1 MGFDKEN
8 GVMAGATAIIL
19 AAGSGTRMKS
29 ERPKVVHEVLGK
41 PLIRWVVDAAR
52 AAGAEQIICV
62 LGHGREM
69 VEPLVEGDTTIV
81 VQLEQKGTAD
91 AVAVCR
97 NAVSDQ
103 AQSVLV
109 LNGDC
114 PLVTPETLAD
124 LVRARDESNAG
135 VAVLTMEAPD
145 PHGYGRIIRDAG
157 GMVERIVE
165 QKDCDEVQNAI
176 TECNSGFYCFDSS
189 MLFDALSRVN
199 SNNSQNEFYLTDVVH
214 IARGDG
220 RAAIGVKA
228 SNVDEC
234 LGVNT
239 RIQLAEATKIIQRRI
254 NYAHMLAGV
263 TIIDPDQAWIGPEV
277 VLEQDVE
284 IWPQTMLSGSTRIGK
299 GSSVGPNSRLRDT
312 VVGTYC
318 TVEETVAIEA
328 QIGNG
333 CSCGPRAYLRPGAC
347 LMDGAKAGT
356 HVEIKKSVVGEG
368 SKVPHLSYI
377 GDATIGSGVNIGAGT
392 ITCNY
397 DGVNKSATVIG
408 DNTFIGS
415 DTMLVAPVSVGSDVV
430 VGAGSVI
437 TEDVP
442 DGALALGR
450 ARQTVKADYHKK
462 AEG

>member
-1 MGFDKEN
+1 MPGT
-8 GVMAGATAIIL
+8 TAIIL

-29 ERPKVVHEVLGK
+29 ERSKVVHEVLGK

-52 AAGAEQIICV
+52 AAGANQIICV

-69 VEPLVEGDTTIV
+69 VEPLVENDTTTV

-97 NAVSDQ
+97 NAVAAD
-103 AQSVLV
+103 AKSVIV

-114 PLVTPETLAD
+114 PLISPETLSKLIA
-124 LVRARDESNAG
+124 AREESNAG

-145 PHGYGRIIRDAG
+145 PYGYGRIIRDAG

-165 QKDCDEVQNAI
+165 QKDCDEVQAAI
-176 TECNSGFYCFDSS
+176 TECNSGFYCFDAS
-189 MLFDALSRVN
+189 MLFDALSRVG
-199 SNNSQNEFYLTDVVH
+199 SNNSQNEFYLTDVVQ

-277 VLEQDVE
+277 ELAEDVE
-284 IWPQTMLSGSTRIGK
+284 IWPQTHLSGNTRIGH
-299 GSSVGPNSRLRDT
+299 GSSIGPNSRLRDT
-312 VVGTYC
+312 VVGAYC
-318 TVEETVAIEA
+318 TVEETVALEA
-328 QIGNG
+328 QIDDY
-333 CSCGPRAYLRPGAC
+333 CSCGPRAYLRPGAH
-347 LMDGAKAGT
+347 LMEGAKAGT
-356 HVEIKKSVVGEG
+356 HVEIKKSTVGPG

-377 GDATIGSGVNIGAGT
+377 GDATIGAGVNIGAGT

-397 DGVNKSATVIG
+397 DGVNKSATAIG

-450 ARQTVKADYHKK
+450 ARQTVKEDYHKK
-462 AEG
+462 A

>member
-1 MGFDKEN
+1 MTT
-8 GVMAGATAIIL
+8 TAIIL

-29 ERPKVVHEVLGK
+29 ERSKVVHEVLGK

-52 AAGAEQIICV
+52 AAGCDQIICV

-69 VEPLVEGDTTIV
+69 VEPLVEKDTTIV

-97 NAVSDQ
+97 NAVDES
-103 AQSVLV
+103 ARSVLV

-114 PLVTPETLAD
+114 PLITPDTLSS
-124 LVRARDESNAG
+124 LVRAREESNAG
-135 VAVLTMEAPD
+135 VAVLTMEAPN
-145 PHGYGRIIRDAG
+145 PHGYGRIIRDSS

-165 QKDCDEVQNAI
+165 QKDCDELQDAI
-176 TECNSGFYCFDSS
+176 TECNSGFYCFDAT
-189 MLFDALSRVN
+189 MLFDALARVD
-199 SNNSQNEFYLTDVVH
+199 SNNSQNEFYLTDVVQ
-214 IARGDG
+214 IARSDA
-220 RAAIGVKA
+220 RAAIGLKA
-228 SNVDEC
+228 SDVDEC

-263 TIIDPDQAWIGPEV
+263 TIIDPEQAWIGPEV
-277 VLEQDVE
+277 ELEQDVE
-284 IWPQTMLSGSTRIGK
+284 IWPQTMLEGSTRVGR
-299 GSSVGPNSRLRDT
+299 GTLLGPNTRLRDT
-312 VVGTYC
+312 IVGQYC
-318 TVEETVAIEA
+318 KVEETVAIEA
-328 QIGNG
+328 QIDNN
-333 CSCGPRAYLRPGAC
+333 CSCGPRAYLRPGAH

-356 HVEIKKSVVGEG
+356 HVEIKKSVVGPG

-377 GDATIGSGVNIGAGT
+377 GDATIGEGVNIGAGT

-397 DGVNKSATVIG
+397 DGVHKSPTTIG

-415 DTMLVAPVSVGSDVV
+415 DTMLVAPVVVGSDVV

-450 ARQTVKADYHKK
+450 ARQTVKPDYHKK
-462 AEG
+462 EEDE